1 MSTNVNEVYLGKTG
15 KNQHKEYYGQQ
26 TMHGDAEKLHGWD
39 LLTNGGILM
48 YPHHDADGLSTYVT
62 VRSGSKIWC
71 FINSP
76 GSSQLPKEQLFKA
89 WDGIFRDNIKL
100 GFMEYNVATV
110 VLERGDMLIQPPGA
124 YYMVFTPQ
132 DSLTSGGHFL
142 SYSSFH
148 LAQLAIQ
155 YDCSKCED
163 GETESGELS
172 TNVVHPSIHHYI
184 TQMVLELPEMAQSAR
199 AIGGSHIMGT
209 QLPCASHGTNRYHV
223 KRDHQGTREA
233 QKVIQAL
240 KAILKVQNA
249 AEGLEV
255 GPWWD
260 PGPVCDIS
268 GLSDGSIL

>member
-110 VLERGDMLIQPPGA
+110 VLERGDML
-124 YYMVFTPQ
+124 
-132 DSLTSGGHFL
+132 
-142 SYSSFH
+142 
-148 LAQLAIQ
+148 
-155 YDCSKCED
+155 
-163 GETESGELS
+163 
-172 TNVVHPSIHHYI
+172 
-184 TQMVLELPEMAQSAR
+184 
-199 AIGGSHIMGT
+199 
-209 QLPCASHGTNRYHV
+209 YHV